1 MSNPASDD
9 KVTAPE
15 VQPSDTQSQKGD
27 EKLIVTENADKA
39 AGFLLHTEGYA
50 ELTPEAEKR
59 LKRKIDWFMIP
70 MLFLVATLGAVD
82 KVALGT
88 SALYGLRTD
97 NHLVGQQYSWLGSIL
112 SLGAIVGMPL
122 SSYLIQRLPRAFEA
136 IIVPGI
142 SLIIAGFYTKEEQP
156 PRNALVFAA
165 ASSVINGFLSWAI
178 GHIPTTAPLHIW
190 QYLFLLTGSISM
202 LWSIIAFI
210 FLPNDPMNAIFLSKE
225 QKYQAVQRL
234 AKNKTGIVNKKFKMD
249 QAKEAFLDPKTW
261 ILFFFNIAINIPNGG
276 LTTFGGLIISG
287 LGFSGVDAS
296 LLTMPSGVMSTLA
309 SFIFS
314 LIAAKWHNRRCLV
327 TIIACCIPIIGSIVV
342 YSLPRTNLGGQMVGL
357 YLLYTYFGPYVVG
370 ISLAQANTAGHT
382 KKTVVFAILYIGY
395 AVGNLIGP
403 QTFRASQAP
412 EYIGGFTA
420 MIVCYCVCI
429 GLMGLYWAL
438 AARQNKRIDA
448 LVAEANKTM
457 HRRQSAN
464 RRRTGCWT
472 CKSAINSKSED
483 HTKCTEEH
491 PRCARCLKLG
501 LDCEYGLRLLWK
513 EDAAQRNICLGREG
527 KWRKMGSKDQ
537 TSRSDPGKSYEP
549 IDLGSYIGEW
559 IFLNFTGTDFCQ
571 SQSTDTQGDVEDIST
586 ADGDKIPISNESL
599 ILMPSNARSIALN
612 SGIFGGQLSLVSPG
626 HFATSTLSS
635 IDGNLFSYF
644 VLSICPSC
652 SLSPSQNPYLA
663 YLTPMSFEFPV
674 LRSALLAVSANQIRL
689 LGDRR
694 FERDA
699 WSHKSR
705 AIRGVQEAIDD
716 GVVDVGIVATILM
729 LCFYDI
735 SDGCNPSWVTH
746 LRGGMVLLDQVSNS
760 ESSQTRDGNLLS
772 FLRMYFVAHDI
783 MSRTACDE
791 DIVNHSYQWTE
802 DTDIDEIDVLMG
814 CSRRLMNLVREIS
827 ALAGLAKTVLEKER
841 NSPHDI
847 ATLTASRDFVEQSLQ
862 TLEQALPAGIAL
874 SSNLPQIAETKRLAA
889 LLYLKDRLDML
900 PPTCNLPSIE
910 ASNSGELITSIIAL
924 IRDLPDSPTLLWPLY
939 ILGTTGTGLDE
950 EQRRFVHNRLTA
962 LQKVRNLG
970 SVRRARL
977 AVEQAWMRMDVD
989 LEGGERRN
997 RRSGHL
1003 ISLA

>member
-1 MSNPASDD
+1 MSTLASDD

-15 VQPSDTQSQKGD
+15 PEVRPSDTRSQKGD
-27 EKLIVTENADKA
+27 EKLVVTENADKA
-39 AGFLLHTEGYA
+39 AGFLLTTEGYA

-122 SSYLIQRLPRAFEA
+122 SSYLIQRLPSAKYLSACSMGWSAMALLMPACTNFGGLATLRFLMGAFEA

-202 LWSIIAFI
+202 AWSIIAFI
-210 FLPNDPMNAIFLSKE
+210 FLPNDPMNAIFLNKE
-225 QKYQAVQRL
+225 QKYHAVQRL
-234 AKNKTGIVNKKFKMD
+234 AKNKTGIVNKKFKID

-261 ILFFFNIAINIPNGG
+261 LLFFFNIAINIPNGG

-448 LVAEANKTM
+448 RAAE
-457 HRRQSAN
+457 
-464 RRRTGCWT
+464 
-472 CKSAINSKSED
+472 
-483 HTKCTEEH
+483 
-491 PRCARCLKLG
+491 
-501 LDCEYGLRLLWK
+501 
-513 EDAAQRNICLGREG
+513 
-527 KWRKMGSKDQ
+527 
-537 TSRSDPGKSYEP
+537 
-549 IDLGSYIGEW
+549 
-559 IFLNFTGTDFCQ
+559 
-571 SQSTDTQGDVEDIST
+571 V
-586 ADGDKIPISNESL
+586 
-599 ILMPSNARSIALN
+599 N
-612 SGIFGGQLSLVSPG
+612 SG
-626 HFATSTLSS
+626 
-635 IDGNLFSYF
+635 
-644 VLSICPSC
+644 
-652 SLSPSQNPYLA
+652 
-663 YLTPMSFEFPV
+663 
-674 LRSALLAVSANQIRL
+674 
-689 LGDRR
+689 
-694 FERDA
+694 
-699 WSHKSR
+699 
-705 AIRGVQEAIDD
+705 DD
-716 GVVDVGIVATILM
+716 
-729 LCFYDI
+729 
-735 SDGCNPSWVTH
+735 
-746 LRGGMVLLDQVSNS
+746 LLD
-760 ESSQTRDGNLLS
+760 G
-772 FLRMYFVAHDI
+772 F
-783 MSRTACDE
+783 
-791 DIVNHSYQWTE
+791 
-802 DTDIDEIDVLMG
+802 TD
-814 CSRRLMNLVREIS
+814 
-827 ALAGLAKTVLEKER
+827 
-841 NSPHDI
+841 
-847 ATLTASRDFVEQSLQ
+847 LTDQQQEGFR
-862 TLEQALPAGIAL
+862 
-874 SSNLPQIAETKRLAA
+874 
-889 LLYLKDRLDML
+889 Y
-900 PPTCNLPSIE
+900 
-910 ASNSGELITSIIAL
+910 
-924 IRDLPDSPTLLWPLY
+924 
-939 ILGTTGTGLDE
+939 TT
-950 EQRRFVHNRLTA
+950 
-962 LQKVRNLG
+962 
-970 SVRRARL
+970 
-977 AVEQAWMRMDVD
+977 
-989 LEGGERRN
+989 
-997 RRSGHL
+997 
-1003 ISLA
+1003 